1 MLYLNPPFYMI
12 NGVMIYGDHANPL
25 QYYYMPLAP
34 RLRRTKDPASGRMI
48 PRFSLLTYRS
58 AQIESGAFAD
68 FDVHLGL
75 EPDELDD
82 LRRELR
88 GLARLT
94 ADPTVAPIP
103 VVGGSVSMMLF
114 GQESGSPSPDAGSDS
129 TDSTE
134 PPKRFV
140 LKMSHAAKP
149 GLYADN
155 QAAFSVQLDQYGAKV
170 LEDAMKGEMAP
181 IGVVYSLDYV
191 ALRPAFSVRLNV
203 DWDRVQNHLDESFGQ
218 EGMFTSVEIGKAVDE
233 LIESR
238 AITLEA
244 DSFVADAEDQGGT
257 TGRMEAAKARVQEMI
272 TDAFFSASLP
282 PMTKEPDGWDKA
294 KDIFNTI
301 RRPMSIFGTF
311 SYKRHSYQRVD
322 RKRLDVT
329 ISERTSVMRTIYPQG
344 HLDGLFRVLREGE
357 NPERFIRRIEVD
369 DPWFAKRRV
378 RLINRA
384 EMEAE
389 GLASVHAQL
398 RYGTDA
404 KDVIFEKSGE
414 EKTLEW
420 LNIVESGVVRDRV
433 DLEVAVGFRN
443 VDASERPAVIRSEI
457 IPVTGD
463 AYEIRTADMY
473 AVVNVPVLAS
483 PSFPWPRYP
492 QVEARLRYQDAAHGI
507 NMDERLLLT
516 NEQPN
521 TSWQLLR
528 MDPALQSF
536 EYKLVYH
543 AADNSDIETAWLPTD
558 SEFVDVRDPFPAQN
572 RLRVEIVP
580 VVARWEDVE
589 NLFVD
594 VSYDDPAHNFAESAS
609 FTFSAQNRAPQPFIA
624 DLRDPARRGVSFQ
637 VTTVLKDGSVLTV
650 PRSYT
655 EAHRILVRPDM
666 RGRRFVAVK
675 PPDNFAAAMLE
686 RVSVELRFND
696 DANGIAVEDHFEFAT
711 GGGRQSFEY
720 EFVDETRDRYEW
732 RARFVF
738 TSGMTRATEW
748 VQSDA
753 NELLIRVP

>member
-1 MLYLNPPFYMI
+1 MLYLNPPFYEI

-34 RLRRTKDPASGRMI
+34 RMLRVKDPEGRMI

-82 LRRELR
+82 LRSELR
-88 GLARLT
+88 RLARLT
-94 ADPTVAPIP
+94 ADPVVAPIP
-103 VVGGSVSMMLF
+103 VIGGSVRMMLF
-114 GQESGSPSPDAGSDS
+114 GQESGTPAPGAEGGGADAPL
-129 TDSTE
+129 

-140 LKMSHAAKP
+140 LKMSHPAKP
-149 GLYADN
+149 ALYGNN

-170 LEDAMKGEMAP
+170 LEDAMRGEMAP
-181 IGVVYSLDYV
+181 IGIVYSLDYV

-203 DWDRVQNHLDESFGQ
+203 DWDRVQNHLDETFGH

-233 LIESR
+233 LVESR

-244 DSFVADAEDQGGT
+244 DSLVADAEDQGGT

-294 KDIFNTI
+294 TEVFHTL
-301 RRPMSIFGTF
+301 RRPVSIFGTF
-311 SYKRHSYQRVD
+311 SYKRHDYQRID

-357 NPERFIRRIEVD
+357 SPERFIRRIEVD
-369 DPWFAKRRV
+369 DPWFARRRV

-389 GLASVHAQL
+389 GLASVHARL
-398 RYGTDA
+398 RYGDEA

-420 LNIVESGVVRDRV
+420 LNIVEGGVVRARV
-433 DLEVAVGFRN
+433 DLDVAVGFKN
-443 VDASERPAVIRSEI
+443 VDANERPAVIRSEI

-463 AYEIRTADMY
+463 AYEIRTADLY

-483 PSFPWPRYP
+483 PSFPWQRFP
-492 QVEARLRYQDAAHGI
+492 QVEVRLRYQDPAHGI
-507 NMDERLLLT
+507 NMDERLLL
-516 NEQPN
+516 NKDQPN
-521 TSWQLLR
+521 SSWRLLR
-528 MDPALQSF
+528 MDPTRQSLD
-536 EYKLVYH
+536 YKLVYR
-543 AADNSDIETAWLPTD
+543 AADNADVETGWLTTD
-558 SEFVDVRDPFPAQN
+558 NEFVDVRDPFPAQN

-580 VVARWEDVE
+580 VIARWEDVE
-589 NLFVD
+589 SLFVD
-594 VSYDDPAHNFAESAS
+594 VSYDDPAHHFTQSAALA
-609 FTFSAQNRAPQPFIA
+609 FSSQNRAPQPFIV
-624 DLRDPARRGVSFQ
+624 DLRDPTRRGLSFQ
-637 VTTVLKDGSVLTV
+637 VTTVLKDGSVLSV

-655 EAHRILVRPDM
+655 EAARILVRPDM
-666 RGRRFVAVK
+666 KGRRFVAVR
-675 PPDNFAAAMLE
+675 PPENFAAAMLE
-686 RVSVELRFND
+686 RVSVDMRFND
-696 DANGIAVEDHFEFAT
+696 DANGIAVQDHFEFAA

-720 EFVDETRDRYEW
+720 EFVDQTRDRYEW

-738 TSGMTRATEW
+738 ASGMTQATEW

-753 NELLIRVP
+753 NELPIRVP